1 MVDGPDLGH
10 PFAFGVDL
18 GLDPER
24 LYRVLS
30 VIVTTNMFGDILSN
44 EAAAIVGGLGFAPS
58 LNVAANDSF
67 ALAQASHGSA
77 PGYRRH
83 GTANPTAMLLSIT
96 MLLDWIGSVEYQEP
110 LRALAAE
117 IDASLG
123 RALADFRASEAPI
136 RLQSLTD
143 AVLAAGAQ

>member
-1 MVDGPDLGH
+1 VVDGPDLGH

-18 GLDPER
+18 GLNPER

-67 ALAQASHGSA
+67 ALAQASHSSA

-83 GTANPTAMLLSIT
+83 GSGEPDRHAAVDHDAAG
-96 MLLDWIGSVEYQEP
+96 LD
-110 LRALAAE
+110 R
-117 IDASLG
+117 LG
-123 RALADFRASEAPI
+123 RVSRAIARPRRRDRRQSRTLADFRASEAPI